1 MLSGHD
7 FHLHASIC
15 GSCRSSLFTSVWG
28 TGGGPSVVFMCQT
41 HHRAH
46 PSRAAAP
53 GQGVSCGARGAG
65 GLWWGLPRSWVGGA
79 GAALSQPGSFLLQV
93 TVKLPLM
100 KVNFDMSSL
109 VVSLA
114 QGTVV
119 YATKG
124 ITRCLLNETTN
135 SKNEKELVLNTEGI
149 NLPELFKYAEVRLSS
164 RSSRRLKL
172 GPPGGQAPAALSRPY
187 ELLAQC
193 PLTKFECSGSPLGVP
208 NRREHGQGLAV
219 WKPVLL
225 NTEFSPDNLST
236 VAFFFFLFLAF

>member
-1 MLSGHD
+1 M
-7 FHLHASIC
+7 
-15 GSCRSSLFTSVWG
+15 
-28 TGGGPSVVFMCQT
+28 
-41 HHRAH
+41 
-46 PSRAAAP
+46 
-53 GQGVSCGARGAG
+53 
-65 GLWWGLPRSWVGGA
+65 
-79 GAALSQPGSFLLQV
+79 QV

-193 PLTKFECSGSPLGVP
+193 PLTKFECLAHPLGSPIDVSMV
-208 NRREHGQGLAV
+208 RGLQYGNLCFT
-219 WKPVLL
+219 KPRV
-225 NTEFSPDNLST
+225 FPR
-236 VAFFFFLFLAF
+236 